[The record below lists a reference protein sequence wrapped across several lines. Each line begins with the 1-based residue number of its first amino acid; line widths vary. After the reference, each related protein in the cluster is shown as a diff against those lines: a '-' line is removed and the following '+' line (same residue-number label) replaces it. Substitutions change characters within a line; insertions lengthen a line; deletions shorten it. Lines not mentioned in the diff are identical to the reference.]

1 MKTSESIKNIRDVQ
15 EIMKKR
21 MVEEDVR
28 DMHHKT
34 DVADTFLGITK
45 GLISPVK
52 KNKLGFTISPDMLKQ
67 NLESQESD

>member
-1 MKTSESIKNIRDVQ
+1 
-15 EIMKKR
+15 

-45 GLISPVK
+45 GLISPIK
-52 KNKLGFTISPDMLKQ
+52 PNKLGLKINPDLLKQ